1 MVISNTYCVVF
12 VVLFL
17 FGFSNVYSSREQI
30 YEQLSMQ
37 ITKGADMGMW
47 AEVQIAT
54 ENRKIMD

>member
-1 MVISNTYCVVF
+1 VF

-17 FGFSNVYSSREQI
+17 FGFTNVYSSREQI